1 MAVSVSGKA
10 FAARGHWREGAES
23 QAPGGAPPPLPSIP
37 DPLPAMWLNSLAPDA
52 QINSLPMAQWPY
64 IDILVRLALSLVLGL
79 LIGLERERRGK
90 EAGLRTFG
98 FIALLGG
105 LGGALG
111 DNFALLNLGLV
122 GLMALVLNI
131 QSLRAD
137 GSAEMTTSVAMFVT
151 CTAGILCGQGQT
163 IAPAAVVVMATA
175 LLAWKERLAGFSMGL
190 TEGELRSALL
200 LAILAIVIYPA
211 LPRGAI
217 GPWGLIEPRAT
228 WITIILI
235 SGIGFVNYI
244 LWKVYGERGTE
255 ISGFLGGL
263 VNSNFTVIELAARVR
278 ENAGRFVESAY
289 RGMLLATT
297 AMLVRNAGLLLI
309 LAPLAL
315 LNALPAFALM
325 FLASALLAFVSYR
338 RREVAAPRDPGEIK
352 LELPFSLPVA
362 LKYGFLFLLIHI
374 VGSFAQREFGEAGFY
389 AISLIG
395 GLMSSASAV
404 AAAATLA
411 SQGTLSAA
419 VAAKGAVLASFV
431 SIAFSLSFVL
441 RTRNRGLIGRL
452 TVAMLGVAL
461 CGAIGVVV
469 TDSVQPILVHWVEV
483 LRRT

>member
-1 MAVSVSGKA
+1 
-10 FAARGHWREGAES
+10 
-23 QAPGGAPPPLPSIP
+23 
-37 DPLPAMWLNSLAPDA
+37 MWLNSLAPDA
-52 QINSLPMAQWPY
+52 QINATPMAQWPY

-122 GLMALVLNI
+122 GAMAMVLNI

-137 GSAEMTTSVAMFVT
+137 GTAEMTTSVAMFVT

-244 LWKVYGERGTE
+244 LWKLYGERGTE
-255 ISGFLGGL
+255 LSGFLGGL
-263 VNSNFTVIELAARVR
+263 VNSNFTVIELATRVR
-278 ENAGRFVESAY
+278 ENAGRYVESAY

-309 LAPLAL
+309 LAPVAL

-325 FLASALLAFVSYR
+325 FLSSALLAFVSYR
-338 RREVAAPRDPGEIK
+338 RRRQTDAPAEETGNLK
-352 LELPFSLPVA
+352 LALPFSLPAA
-362 LKYGFLFLLIHI
+362 LKYGLLFLVIHI
-374 VGSFAQREFGEAGFY
+374 VGSFSQRQFGEAGFY
-389 AISLIG
+389 AVSVIG

-404 AAAATLA
+404 AAAATLVA
-411 SQGTLSAA
+411 QGSLPAG
-419 VAAKGAVLASFV
+419 VAAKGAVLASFT

-441 RTRNRGLIGRL
+441 RTRNRNLIGRL
-452 TVAMLGVAL
+452 TVAMVCVAV

-469 TDSVQPILVHWVEV
+469 SDSVQPVLVRWMDA
-483 LRRT
+483 LQNT